1 MASPPVPRPTRSIV
15 AGALKTESR
24 ARPRHGYRT
33 PVNHIVGYS
42 ELLIEE
48 AGERH
53 LEVFI
58 PVFQRICEGAR
69 ELLES
74 IESAFSEDAGPD
86 GGWAENSWAENSW
99 EGEAFRGKL
108 NATSRELSQTLSSL
122 AETLEG
128 GHRETIADLDAIAGA
143 IQRVREF
150 IRQEDD
156 MPSEMPDRGPSNSVA
171 RIGDLF
177 RELAPIPAKIRWR
190 ENSDR
195 RR

>member
-15 AGALKTESR
+15 AGALKTDSR
-24 ARPRHGYRT
+24 ARLRHDYRT

-86 GGWAENSWAENSW
+86 NGWAENSWES
-99 EGEAFRGKL
+99 EAFRAKL
-108 NATSRELSQTLSSL
+108 NATSRELS
-122 AETLEG
+122 
-128 GHRETIADLDAIAGA
+128 
-143 IQRVREF
+143 
-150 IRQEDD
+150 
-156 MPSEMPDRGPSNSVA
+156 
-171 RIGDLF
+171 
-177 RELAPIPAKIRWR
+177 
-190 ENSDR
+190 
-195 RR
+195 